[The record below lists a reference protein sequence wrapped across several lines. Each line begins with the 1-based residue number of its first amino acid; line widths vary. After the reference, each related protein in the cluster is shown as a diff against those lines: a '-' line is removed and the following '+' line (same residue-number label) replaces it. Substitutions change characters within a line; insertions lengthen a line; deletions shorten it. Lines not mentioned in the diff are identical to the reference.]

1 MSASAP
7 VRLRGRVA
15 ETVQLPERHRRRP
28 GRALGACAL
37 LLLGTLLLPLSLAT
51 TWARSELT
59 DTDRYVATVAPLAA
73 NRAVQD
79 AIVDDVTN
87 GVMAHVHLDGLLK
100 AIPRAE
106 RAALLKRFTRG
117 LREFVDKQ
125 VRQVVTGR
133 AFPEVWTGVH
143 RTAHQALDG
152 SLTASGDAP
161 VTLDLTPVIDRVR
174 QQLAGNGL
182 GIDIAHRIP
191 RMGAEVVL
199 LRSPDVPRAR
209 LAYRAVL
216 TAAPVLPSAAA
227 VCLLAGLLLTRRR
240 RRALICAAAGCAATA
255 ALLAAALALLR
266 ARALEGLP
274 PFVPHAAASAY
285 ADALTGSLRDGVW
298 LAVGVSLLTAAVA
311 AVGPPAV
318 RAVRVAQ
325 GRAKAASRLST

>member
-7 VRLRGRVA
+7 VRPRGRVTEA
-15 ETVQLPERHRRRP
+15 ERLPEQPRRRP
-28 GRALGACAL
+28 GRALGAGAL
-37 LLLGTLLLPLSLAT
+37 LLIGALLLPLSLAT
-51 TWARSELT
+51 VWARSELT

-79 AIVDDVTN
+79 AIVHDVTN
-87 GVMAHVHLDGLLK
+87 GVMTHVRLDGLLK
-100 AIPRAE
+100 AIPRPE

-117 LREFVDKQ
+117 LRDFVGKQ

-133 AFPEVWTGVH
+133 AFPAVWTGVH

-152 SLTASGDAP
+152 SLTATGNAS
-161 VTLDLTPVIDRVR
+161 VTLDLTPILDRVR

-209 LAYRAVL
+209 LAYRAVR
-216 TAAPVLPSAAA
+216 TAAPLLPSAAA
-227 VCLLAGLLLTRRR
+227 LCLLAGLLLARRR
-240 RRALICAAAGCAATA
+240 RRALICAGAGCAATA
-255 ALLAAALALLR
+255 ALLATALALLR

-274 PFVPHAAASAY
+274 AVVPRAAASAY

-298 LAVGVSLLTAAVA
+298 TVIGVALATAALA

-318 RAVRVAQ
+318 RAVRRLCA
-325 GRAKAASRLST
+325 GGAA

>member
-7 VRLRGRVA
+7 VRLRGRTREA
-15 ETVQLPERHRRRP
+15 ERLPEPPRRQP
-28 GRALGACAL
+28 VRALGACAL
-37 LLLGTLLLPLSLAT
+37 LLIGSLLLPLSLAT
-51 TWARSELT
+51 AWARSELT

-73 NRAVQD
+73 NHAVQD
-79 AIVDDVTN
+79 AIVHDVTN
-87 GVMAHVHLDGLLK
+87 GVMAHIRLDGLLK

-143 RTAHQALDG
+143 RAAHQALDG

-161 VTLDLTPVIDRVR
+161 VILDLTPVLDRVR
-174 QQLAGNGL
+174 HQLAGNGL

-191 RMGAEVVL
+191 HMGAEVVL

-209 LAYRAVL
+209 LAYRVVR
-216 TAAPVLPSAAA
+216 TAAPLLPSAAA
-227 VCLLAGLLLTRRR
+227 VCLLAGLLLARRR
-240 RRALICAAAGCAATA
+240 RRALVCAGVGCAATA

-266 ARALEGLP
+266 ARALDGLP
-274 PFVPHAAASAY
+274 AVVPRPAASAY
-285 ADALTGSLRDGVW
+285 ADTLTGSLRDGVW
-298 LAVGVSLLTAAVA
+298 LSIGAALATAAVA
-311 AVGPPAV
+311 AIGPPTV
-318 RAVRVAQ
+318 RAVR
-325 GRAKAASRLST
+325 RLSPH